1 MHGIDDA
8 YSVWTGAKKRSAEE
22 LNAMWLKTAQ
32 ELYGPEGDVFTY
44 ENCGNLWAYVPH
56 FHSPFYVYGYAFGE
70 LLTQS
75 LFAQRERL
83 GAKFEPL
90 YLDLLRSGS
99 TKDVV
104 ELLAPFSLDARS
116 ADFWKDGITV
126 SLGAL
131 IEEAEQLSRDM
142 GVI

>member
-1 MHGIDDA
+1 MDESYTA
-8 YSVWTGAKKRSAEE
+8 WSEPKKRSVEE
-22 LNAMWLKTAQ
+22 LDAIWLKTAQ
-32 ELYGPEGDVFTY
+32 ELYGKEGEIFTY
-44 ENCGNLWAYVPH
+44 ENSEHLWAYIPH

-75 LFAQRERL
+75 LFAQRQRL

-90 YLDLLRSGS
+90 YLDLLRSGA

-104 ELLAPFSLDARS
+104 ELLEPFGLDARNE
-116 ADFWKDGITV
+116 AFWKDGITV

-131 IEEAEQLSRDM
+131 IDEAELLSHAM

>member
-1 MHGIDDA
+1 
-8 YSVWTGAKKRSAEE
+8 
-22 LNAMWLKTAQ
+22 
-32 ELYGPEGDVFTY
+32 
-44 ENCGNLWAYVPH
+44 
-56 FHSPFYVYGYAFGE
+56 VYGYAFGE

-75 LFAQRERL
+75 LFAQKEKL

-104 ELLAPFSLDARS
+104 ELLAPFGLDARNEV
-116 ADFWKDGITV
+116 FWNDGITV

-131 IEEAEQLSRDM
+131 IQEAEQLSREM